1 MSVLIYNLDRFQ
13 LIILAEIREI
23 AAKQKFTALTFFV
36 EKR

>member
-1 MSVLIYNLDRFQ
+1 MSVLIYNLDLFQ

-23 AAKQKFTALTFFV
+23 TAKQKLTPLTFFA